1 MMLNLE
7 WVSTEQEFAHKQAV
21 EAFSKLNRDQMCK
34 LFSDVFQQYQIKSNL
49 FSKLSI
55 WCARN
60 NVILPGFDELLSIG
74 KTVTHPTELEK

>member
-1 MMLNLE
+1 
-7 WVSTEQEFAHKQAV
+7 
-21 EAFSKLNRDQMCK
+21 MCK

-74 KTVTHPTELEK
+74 KTVAHPTELEK